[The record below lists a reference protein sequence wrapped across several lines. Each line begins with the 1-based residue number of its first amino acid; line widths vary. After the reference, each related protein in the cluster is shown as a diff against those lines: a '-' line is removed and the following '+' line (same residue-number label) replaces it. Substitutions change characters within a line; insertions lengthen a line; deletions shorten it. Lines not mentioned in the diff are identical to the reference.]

1 MRFLLTVHFF
11 LVPIIFYLDCYLFFQ
26 KLLLFHYSCVFITIL
41 CFLHKKNGFFF
52 IFYTFVLL
60 YPLSIVVS
68 FFFNL
73 DYHYLAVTRLNY
85 RSETVVLLHL
95 LILISFISIGTRQ
108 LSISLNSRPP
118 FLFPRNIGI
127 FFVLIFFIAISC
139 GLYTTPYKGLLDH
152 SYNSSSSQ
160 LFDYSFIFFC
170 LIMFSKLGKKN
181 LIITLCIIS
190 YFIVTIWTGRRGSL
204 IMAIFALMF
213 LYLSN
218 NPIKLRHIVYGTLFL
233 LVMRTFSS
241 YRAIGVV
248 SIESVLGL
256 GINDLALATHWGGV
270 FVSNAI
276 CFDLIES
283 VWSINFRFSSLIG
296 MLTCYIPYSITPFKE
311 IYLNVEAL
319 KITEIMVL
327 AVFQHFF
334 FMFRVVLLV
343 SYFFQVFSFLCHIL
357 SEI

>member
-1 MRFLLTVHFF
+1 
-11 LVPIIFYLDCYLFFQ
+11 
-26 KLLLFHYSCVFITIL
+26 
-41 CFLHKKNGFFF
+41 
-52 IFYTFVLL
+52 
-60 YPLSIVVS
+60 
-68 FFFNL
+68 
-73 DYHYLAVTRLNY
+73 
-85 RSETVVLLHL
+85 
-95 LILISFISIGTRQ
+95 
-108 LSISLNSRPP
+108 
-118 FLFPRNIGI
+118 
-127 FFVLIFFIAISC
+127 
-139 GLYTTPYKGLLDH
+139 
-152 SYNSSSSQ
+152 
-160 LFDYSFIFFC
+160 
-170 LIMFSKLGKKN
+170 
-181 LIITLCIIS
+181 
-190 YFIVTIWTGRRGSL
+190 
-204 IMAIFALMF
+204 MAIFALMF

-319 KITEIMVL
+319 KITEIPGAGGFPTLFFYVSGGIIGVL
-327 AVFQHFF
+327 FFSSLFF
-334 FMFRVVLLV
+334 FMPYFVRNLRYFALIQVLFWGSFPRWFPYSITLYIKFLV
-343 SYFFQVFSFLCHIL
+343 ITFIIIFIYEFTTCRFKLFNN
-357 SEI
+357 EK